1 MPHSLLGNGPSRNYK
16 IYRTEFPAI
25 FRFNGRMF
33 IESFGTDEDDISF
46 TEIEPEQAAPWLK
59 GKESA

>member
-1 MPHSLLGNGPSRNYK
+1 
-16 IYRTEFPAI
+16 
-25 FRFNGRMF
+25 MF